1 MAQYYKISKARLAEI
16 IKEEYQ
22 SLHQSESRRLNEARF
37 SEYGKI
43 DAEDGNP
50 PSKIGRGDEEYMAA
64 YNAVLLARGEEP
76 LEIEKPDQ
84 RYLDALGRGQLSNDY
99 TARNRKDEKMDP
111 VGKEDADVDNDGDED
126 DSDEYLA
133 KRRKA
138 IGKAMK
144 QEGLDSIRD
153 LIAKELKNL

>member
-22 SLHQSESRRLNEARF
+22 SFDHNRSRLNEARF
-37 SEYGKI
+37 EEYGKI

-50 PSKIGRGDEEYMAA
+50 PTKIGRGNEEYMAA
-64 YNAVLLARGEEP
+64 YNAVLIARGEEP

-99 TARNRKDEKMDP
+99 TARNRKDETLDP
-111 VGKEDADVDNDGDED
+111 VGEEDGDVDNDGDED
-126 DSDEYLA
+126 KSDKYLA

-138 IGKAMK
+138 IGQAIKK
-144 QEGLDSIRD
+144 ESLDSIRD

>member
-22 SLHQSESRRLNEARF
+22 SYEHNRSRLNEARF
-37 SEYGKI
+37 EEYGRI

-50 PSKIGRGDEEYMAA
+50 PTKIGRGNEEYMAA
-64 YNAVLLARGEEP
+64 YNAVLVARGEEP
-76 LEIEKPDQ
+76 LEIEKPDE
-84 RYLDALGRGQLSNDY
+84 RYLDALRRGQMSSD
-99 TARNRKDEKMDP
+99 RRPPNRKDEKLDP
-111 VGKEDADVDNDGDED
+111 VGKEDGDVDNDGDED
-126 DSDEYLA
+126 ESDEYLA

-144 QEGLDSIRD
+144 KESLDSIRD

>member
-22 SLHQSESRRLNEARF
+22 SFEHNRSRLNEARF
-37 SEYGKI
+37 EEYGKI

-50 PSKIGRGDEEYMAA
+50 PSKIGRGNEEYMAA

-99 TARNRKDEKMDP
+99 TARNRKDETLDP
-111 VGKEDADVDNDGDED
+111 VGEEDGDVDNDGDED
-126 DSDEYLA
+126 KSDEYLA
-133 KRRKA
+133 QRRKA
-138 IGKAMK
+138 IGQAVKK
-144 QEGLDSIRD
+144 ESLDSIRD

>member
-22 SLHQSESRRLNEARF
+22 SYEHNRSRLNEARF
-37 SEYGKI
+37 EEYGRI

-50 PSKIGRGDEEYMAA
+50 PTKIGRGNEEYMAA
-64 YNAVLLARGEEP
+64 YNAVLVARGEEP
-76 LEIEKPDQ
+76 LEIEKPDE
-84 RYLDALGRGQLSNDY
+84 RYLAALRRGQMSSD
-99 TARNRKDEKMDP
+99 RRPPNRKDEKLDP
-111 VGKEDADVDNDGDED
+111 VGKEDGDVDNDGDED
-126 DSDEYLA
+126 ESDEYLA

>member
-22 SLHQSESRRLNEARF
+22 SYEHNRSRLNEARF
-37 SEYGKI
+37 EEYGKI

-50 PSKIGRGDEEYMAA
+50 PTKIGRGNEEYMAA
-64 YNAVLLARGEEP
+64 YNAVLVARGEEP
-76 LEIEKPDQ
+76 LEIEKPDE
-84 RYLDALGRGQLSNDY
+84 RYLDALRRGQLSNDY
-99 TARNRKDEKMDP
+99 TARNRKDEELDP
-111 VGKEDADVDNDGDED
+111 VGDEDGDVDNDGDED
-126 DSDEYLA
+126 ESDEYLA

-138 IGKAMK
+138 IGQAIKK
-144 QEGLDSIRD
+144 ESLDSIRD

>member
-22 SLHQSESRRLNEARF
+22 SFEHNRSRLNEARF
-37 SEYGKI
+37 EEYGKI

-50 PSKIGRGDEEYMAA
+50 PTKIGRGNEEYMAA
-64 YNAVLLARGEEP
+64 YNAVLVARGEEP

-99 TARNRKDEKMDP
+99 TARNRKDEELDP
-111 VGKEDADVDNDGDED
+111 VTDQDGDVDNDGDED
-126 DSDEYLA
+126 ESDEYLA

-138 IGKAMK
+138 IGQAIKK
-144 QEGLDSIRD
+144 ESLDSIRD

>member
-22 SLHQSESRRLNEARF
+22 SFEHNRSRLNEARF
-37 SEYGKI
+37 EEYGKI

-50 PSKIGRGDEEYMAA
+50 PTKIGRGNEEYMAA
-64 YNAVLLARGEEP
+64 YNAVLVARGEEP

-99 TARNRKDEKMDP
+99 TARNRKDETLDP
-111 VGKEDADVDNDGDED
+111 VGEEDGDVDNDGDED
-126 DSDEYLA
+126 KSDEYLA

-138 IGKAMK
+138 IGQAVKK
-144 QEGLDSIRD
+144 ESLDSIRD

>member
-16 IKEEYQ
+16 SKEEYQ
-22 SLHQSESRRLNEARF
+22 SYEHNRSRLNEAWF
-37 SEYGKI
+37 EEYGRI

-50 PSKIGRGDEEYMAA
+50 PTKIGRGNEEYMAA
-64 YNAVLLARGEEP
+64 YNAVLVARGEEP
-76 LEIEKPDQ
+76 LEIEKPDE
-84 RYLDALGRGQLSNDY
+84 RYLDALRRGQMSSD
-99 TARNRKDEKMDP
+99 RRPPNRKDEKLDP
-111 VGKEDADVDNDGDED
+111 VGKEDGDVDNDGDED
-126 DSDEYLA
+126 ESDEYLA

-144 QEGLDSIRD
+144 QEGLDAIRD

>member
-22 SLHQSESRRLNEARF
+22 SYEHNRSRLNEARF
-37 SEYGKI
+37 EEYGRI

-50 PSKIGRGDEEYMAA
+50 PTKIGRGNEEYMAA
-64 YNAVLLARGEEP
+64 YNAVLVARGEEP
-76 LEIEKPDQ
+76 LEIEKPDE
-84 RYLDALGRGQLSNDY
+84 RYLEALRRGQMSSD
-99 TARNRKDEKMDP
+99 RRPPNRKDEKLDP
-111 VGKEDADVDNDGDED
+111 VGKEDGDVDNDGDED
-126 DSDEYLA
+126 ESDEYLA

>member
-22 SLHQSESRRLNEARF
+22 SFEHNRSHLNEARF
-37 SEYGKI
+37 EEYGKI

-50 PSKIGRGDEEYMAA
+50 PTKIGRGNEEYMAA
-64 YNAVLLARGEEP
+64 CNAVLLARGEEP

-138 IGKAMK
+138 IGQAIKK
-144 QEGLDSIRD
+144 ESLDSIRD